1 MKFFFFSNNLIIW
14 CFRGNGDRWEA
25 KMGDGLD
32 FCCFLESRFA
42 PPWEEGSSSDSSGSF
57 PKPAA
62 GNQVY
67 FVSVLPLSLLL
78 PPFHQNILWAILAK
92 TAQQSKAFQM
102 PRGGREEV
110 KLFCLF
116 CMPELWNL
124 PSIVLVINI
133 LGSGKQYG
141 SSNFYWNFASC

>member
-1 MKFFFFSNNLIIW
+1 MFIFSNNLIIW
-14 CFRGNGDRWEA
+14 CFRGNGDCWEA
-25 KMGDGLD
+25 KGETGLISAA
-32 FCCFLESRFA
+32 FWSPGSLLPEKK
-42 PPWEEGSSSDSSGSF
+42 GSSSDSSGSF
-57 PKPAA
+57 PKPVA

-110 KLFCLF
+110 RLFCLF

-141 SSNFYWNFASC
+141 STNFYWNFASC